1 MAVGPADLAL
11 RDLSLEP
18 IKAAAAPGKLSRVR
32 VLVGDVVELEH
43 DEIGK
48 SAVDAAGLQQQVAHE
63 REVPRFAWQQGGA
76 LLEAPRIE
84 AP

>member
-1 MAVGPADLAL
+1 MAVGAADLAL
-11 RDLSLEP
+11 RDLSLEL
-18 IKAAAAPGKLSRVR
+18 IEAAAAPGKLSHVR
-32 VLVGDVVELEH
+32 VLVGDVIELEH

-48 SAVDAAGLQQQVAHE
+48 SRVHAAGLEQQVAHE
-63 REVPRFAWQQGGA
+63 REVARFAWQQGGA